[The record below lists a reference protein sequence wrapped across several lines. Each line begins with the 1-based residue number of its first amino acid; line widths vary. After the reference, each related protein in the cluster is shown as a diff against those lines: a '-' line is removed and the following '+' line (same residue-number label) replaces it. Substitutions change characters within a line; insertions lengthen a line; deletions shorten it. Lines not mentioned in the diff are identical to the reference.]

1 MILFNVLQNNDSFV
15 IMSALD
21 GLSDLAFDKGWR
33 IFDAAI
39 TFGRMQEYQ
48 NNYDMPFY
56 TEANFY
62 LDFLQDEVM
71 PEEEAAFL
79 ANLCTCYYEDND
91 QLNCD
96 RVPIAPEELDDADSS
111 LFENN
116 FVSPDIGEEIQ
127 EAI

>member
-48 NNYDMPFY
+48 SNYDMPFY

-79 ANLCTCYYEDND
+79 ASLCTCYYEDND
-91 QLNCD
+91 QLN
-96 RVPIAPEELDDADSS
+96 PEELDDADSS

-116 FVSPDIGEEIQ
+116 FVPPDIGEERQ

>member
-39 TFGRMQEYQ
+39 PFKRMQEYQ
-48 NNYDMPFY
+48 NDYDMPFY

-71 PEEEAAFL
+71 PEEECTFL
-79 ANLCTCYYEDND
+79 AGLCTCYYEDND
-91 QLNCD
+91 SLNVD
-96 RVPIAPEELDDADSS
+96 NVDE
-111 LFENN
+111 
-116 FVSPDIGEEIQ
+116 EEINHEFHFMEAPLHEDTEFNQ
-127 EAI
+127 EI